1 MKNNQPVNN
10 REYHLREKD
19 FLISRTDLSGRIV
32 YANPAFV
39 EVSGFSREELIGE
52 NHNVVRHP
60 DMPPQAFSDLWKT
73 VKQGEV
79 WIGLVKNRRKDGG
92 FYWVRAHVIPTVDS
106 GRVTGY
112 VSVRLKAERS
122 EIERAEP
129 CYSGMREGRGRKL
142 TLRRGQI
149 LARGP
154 KCWWQRARESSLK
167 LRLGL
172 VVGLAGFSMCT
183 GAVSVFAQQDVIWIV
198 LITLVGFGLLAGLT
212 YSLARSILQPVK
224 DMQNFALQI
233 AAGNLDVQPR
243 GYAGGEMSSLGQAL
257 TIMHR
262 SLHDIVSE
270 VNASV
275 KISAPT
281 ARTIAEGNDD
291 LASRTDQQ
299 AASLQQTA
307 SSMEQIT
314 ITVGQNA
321 DNAQQAFGLAESAS
335 REVKVSGETMA
346 QIVDTMQRITQS
358 SKQMAAII
366 ETIDGIAFQT
376 NILALNASVEAARAG
391 EHGRGFAVVAQEVR
405 NLAGRSAD
413 AAKEI
418 RSLIDSSYR
427 EVNGGAE
434 LVRQAGSSIAG
445 VVESVTRVS
454 DIMREISTA
463 SAEQSTGIGHI
474 NVAVAQ
480 MDGVTKQNADRVR
493 ATAESSAALQGRMA
507 RLSQAVA
514 VFSLGKGA
522 KEASD
527 KDSLDKAFR
536 KAASIEPEPLH
547 GGDSAEKTGL
557 FKHRVG

>member
-1 MKNNQPVNN
+1 MQINQPVYN
-10 REYHLREKD
+10 REYALREKD
-19 FLISRTDLSGRIV
+19 FLISRTDLSGRIA

-39 EVSGFSREELIGE
+39 EVSGFSQEELIGA
-52 NHNVVRHP
+52 NHNIVRHP
-60 DMPPQAFSDLWKT
+60 DMPSQAFADLWQTIRK
-73 VKQGEV
+73 GEI

-92 FYWVRAHVIPTVDS
+92 FYWVRAHVIPVVESGTVS
-106 GRVTGY
+106 GY
-112 VSVRLKAERS
+112 VSVRLKAER
-122 EIERAEP
+122 EDTERAES
-129 CYSGMREGRGRKL
+129 CYRDLREGRAGRL
-142 TLRRGQI
+142 TLQRGQLI
-149 LARGP
+149 HRGP
-154 KCWWQRARESSLK
+154 RGWWQRARAAS
-167 LRLGL
+167 LRLRL
-172 VVGLAGFSMCT
+172 CALAGVAGTSLAV
-183 GAVSVFAQQDVIWIV
+183 GALSIAGSQGASWGAIAAIAGFA
-198 LITLVGFGLLAGLT
+198 LMAGLT
-212 YSLARSILQPVK
+212 YSLARSILRPVQS
-224 DMQNFALQI
+224 MQNFVLQI
-233 AAGNLDVQPR
+233 AAGNLGVKAP
-243 GYAGGEMSSLGQAL
+243 GGATGELSSLASAL

-275 KISAPT
+275 AVSAPT
-281 ARTIAEGNDD
+281 ARTIAAGNDD

-307 SSMEQIT
+307 SSMEEIT

-335 REVKVSGETMA
+335 REVKVSGDTMA

-405 NLAGRSAD
+405 NLAGRSAE
-413 AAKEI
+413 AAKQI
-418 RSLIDSSYR
+418 RGLIDSSAR

-434 LVRQAGSSIAG
+434 LVREAGASIAG

-474 NVAVAQ
+474 NLAVAQ
-480 MDGVTKQNADRVR
+480 MDDVTKQNADRVR
-493 ATAESSAALQGRMA
+493 AIAESSAALQSRMT

-514 VFSLGKGA
+514 VFV
-522 KEASD
+522 
-527 KDSLDKAFR
+527 LDYGPGQKSADPV
-536 KAASIEPEPLH
+536 AA
-547 GGDSAEKTGL
+547 GDSALRDTQSSDATALIQPSAG
-557 FKHRVG
+557 